1 MIEDVYRGIEF
12 AFHDTKVFFRVWRDR
27 KKKGGKRESKLL
39 LKLRLSEKKKKWVS
53 QKKICN
59 TLVIIDTV
67 YMETGKMSIDNWE
80 KLEKFLTFFV
90 I

>member
-1 MIEDVYRGIEF
+1 MIRRFSSGCDGTR
-12 AFHDTKVFFRVWRDR
+12 R
-27 KKKGGKRESKLL
+27 KRGKRESKLL

-53 QKKICN
+53 QKKLCN
-59 TLVIIDTV
+59 TLVSIDTV